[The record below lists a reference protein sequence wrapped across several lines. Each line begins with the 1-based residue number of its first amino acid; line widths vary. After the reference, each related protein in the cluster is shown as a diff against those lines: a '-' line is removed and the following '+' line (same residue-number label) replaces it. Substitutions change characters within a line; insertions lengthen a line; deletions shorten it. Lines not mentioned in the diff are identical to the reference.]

1 MKPKFMFKITV
12 DILMTAALL
21 FLVGY
26 QFWEEA
32 VHEWG
37 GAGMFFLFILHHLL
51 NKNWHLSL
59 LKGKYSPARVLLPAT
74 NLLVFLS
81 IAGLMVS
88 AVILSNHVFTFLH
101 LQGGTSFARLLH
113 MVSAYWG
120 FVLMAVHLG
129 LHWGIFLATARR
141 LLKLKQPSRLRKILL
156 SSLGTGIAAW
166 GLFAFLRRDLPTY
179 MFLQTEFVFLD
190 FNEPILFF
198 YLDYLAMMGTFIF
211 LGYYGS
217 RLLKK

>member
-1 MKPKFMFKITV
+1 MFKITV

-32 VHEWG
+32 AHEWV

-59 LKGKYSPARVLLPAT
+59 LKGKYSPARVLLLAT

-81 IAGLMVS
+81 MAGLMVS

-101 LQGGTSFARLLH
+101 LQGGTPFARLLH

-156 SSLGTGIAAW
+156 SPLGTGIAAW
-166 GLFAFLRRDLPTY
+166 GLFAFLHRDLPTY

>member
-32 VHEWG
+32 AHEWV

-59 LKGKYSPARVLLPAT
+59 LKGKYSPARVLLLAT

-81 IAGLMVS
+81 
-88 AVILSNHVFTFLH
+88 
-101 LQGGTSFARLLH
+101 
-113 MVSAYWG
+113 
-120 FVLMAVHLG
+120 MA
-129 LHWGIFLATARR
+129 
-141 LLKLKQPSRLRKILL
+141 
-156 SSLGTGIAAW
+156 
-166 GLFAFLRRDLPTY
+166 
-179 MFLQTEFVFLD
+179 
-190 FNEPILFF
+190 
-198 YLDYLAMMGTFIF
+198 
-211 LGYYGS
+211 
-217 RLLKK
+217 